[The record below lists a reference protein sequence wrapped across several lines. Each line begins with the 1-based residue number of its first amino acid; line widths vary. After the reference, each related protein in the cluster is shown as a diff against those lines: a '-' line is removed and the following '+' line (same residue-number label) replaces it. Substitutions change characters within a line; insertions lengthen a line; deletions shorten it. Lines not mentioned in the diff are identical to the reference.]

1 MSHVHNHASIYSLK
15 KLQLSK
21 VGKIMIWFVKINLKK
36 VEWDLDQPSCSTV
49 SCASNHYIKF
59 FFIEQM
65 HNLKLNFSLKT
76 LIKMAPCR
84 MLPQRPPPM
93 LRGNSTEA
101 RSLRSS
107 PVAQRRISYQRS
119 SSTAMRRL
127 PRQGSTEVHRVLPNP
142 RTFRRYGEQ
151 SDSERQSLMAL
162 VDEYQSAERRMPQ
175 QPLQETPVSK
185 GEKRVRWGRATFQR
199 STSLETPPVDFSR
212 QRLMLVRQ
220 DSVAGSSSLPDKL
233 EERSSDNSYK

>member
-1 MSHVHNHASIYSLK
+1 MQQQN
-15 KLQLSK
+15 
-21 VGKIMIWFVKINLKK
+21 F
-36 VEWDLDQPSCSTV
+36 P
-49 SCASNHYIKF
+49 
-59 FFIEQM
+59 
-65 HNLKLNFSLKT
+65 LNEIT
-76 LIKMAPCR
+76 KMAPFR

-93 LRGNSTEA
+93 LRGNSTES

-151 SDSERQSLMAL
+151 SESERQSLMAL

-199 STSLETPPVDFSR
+199 STSLETPPVEFSQ